1 MRHWLGREVVWRD
14 GASAVFPYVAR
25 VDGHDLVIRLGDF
38 PEEDLYTLIVDGVEV
53 GAFNDWPS
61 TWDRSGRR
69 ASGPTSTSSHPFTDP

>member
-14 GASAVFPYVAR
+14 GASPVFPYVAG

-61 TWDRSGRR
+61 TWDRSRPG